1 MTVSVMWKNWRQA
14 LLIVHP
20 DTVVRWQRERF
31 RRHWGGLSS
40 KPGRIGR
47 PPIKGEIR
55 RLIQTLAKANPLW
68 RAPRIHGEL
77 KKLGIAVSERT
88 VSRVLRSIPRRPS
101 QNWRTFLRNHMGET
115 VAIDFFTVA
124 TIRLRVLFVFLV
136 MEHGRRRVLH
146 FGVTEH
152 PTAEWTGQQ
161 MVEAFWEGES
171 KTYVIRDRD
180 NLRGGVSPSAA
191 VVEHEGGDQ
200 RVPESLAECLCGEA
214 DRLDSTG
221 MSGPGGSAQPR
232 VL

>member
-1 MTVSVMWKNWRQA
+1 MLALLLSLFRLVWLFGKGHRDVVLENLALRQQLSIYQRKQKRPRLIGGDRWFWMTISVMWKNWRQA

-47 PPIKGEIR
+47 PPIKREIR
-55 RLIQTLAKANPLW
+55 RVIQTLAKANPLW

-77 KKLGIAVSERT
+77 KKLGISVSERT

-146 FGVTEH
+146 FGITEH

-161 MVEAFWEGES
+161 MVEAFWEG
-171 KTYVIRDRD
+171 
-180 NLRGGVSPSAA
+180 
-191 VVEHEGGDQ
+191 
-200 RVPESLAECLCGEA
+200 
-214 DRLDSTG
+214 
-221 MSGPGGSAQPR
+221 
-232 VL
+232 